1 MVSTA
6 EPMHV
11 DTHADSTQLSSTIAL
26 TKEMTINTVNTTG
39 ANAAGN
45 LSSHAVSIVVEEH
58 NNDAIHIRRQNSV
71 ATLCSPIAQN
81 VEERNRDR
89 IPIIT
94 EEALGGASSR
104 ISNIDDIHMV
114 EANDVDMVETADH
127 PLMLSGDQEI
137 PFTYLAS
144 LSAKWETMKEK
155 APFVQGKI
163 KV

>member
-11 DTHADSTQLSSTIAL
+11 DTHADSKQLSSTIAL
-26 TKEMTINTVNTTG
+26 TKEMNINTVNTTG

-45 LSSHAVSIVVEEH
+45 LSSHAVSIVVGEH

-89 IPIIT
+89 ISVIT
-94 EEALGGASSR
+94 EEAFGGASSR

>member
-6 EPMHV
+6 EPIHV

-26 TKEMTINTVNTTG
+26 TKEMNINTVNTTG

-58 NNDAIHIRRQNSV
+58 NNDAIHIRQNSV

-144 LSAKWETMKEK
+144 LSAKWETMREK
-155 APFVQGKI
+155 AAFVQGKI